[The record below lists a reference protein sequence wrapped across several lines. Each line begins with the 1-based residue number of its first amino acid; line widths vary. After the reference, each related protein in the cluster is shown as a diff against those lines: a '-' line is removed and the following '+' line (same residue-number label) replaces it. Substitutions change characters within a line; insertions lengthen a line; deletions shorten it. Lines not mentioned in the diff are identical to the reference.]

1 MNYISILIKMAIVL
15 CLIIII
21 PCYVSAQVTDTARYN
36 QLNHEYNE
44 VMIAQHNYLK
54 AAQLFDEIYAMDTTR
69 INGHWKYAINTYDKI
84 NQPEKALN
92 IIRKMVAAGD
102 LSFCIKDY
110 AEIRHYSADI
120 LNSPE
125 FTSSCKDYTY
135 AIEQPCEHKAF
146 RDSIMKYLIL
156 ASDIQRKQTLYIKMG
171 YEKFYPTEGPF
182 YEMSMID
189 RIKFSEVKLDSLV
202 AIYGYPTKEKMVD
215 NWVTFLFGGSLI
227 HSTEISRMKY
237 YIENFEDELPKRT
250 KAYMVD
256 KIAVQEEIPQTYGTQ
271 LNEVEGGG
279 FDLYPTQDIQ
289 NLNKR
294 RAKVG
299 LEPME
304 IYLQQFN
311 IDYEVYLQIEL
322 ATQK

>member
-1 MNYISILIKMAIVL
+1 
-15 CLIIII
+15 
-21 PCYVSAQVTDTARYN
+21 
-36 QLNHEYNE
+36 
-44 VMIAQHNYLK
+44 
-54 AAQLFDEIYAMDTTR
+54 
-69 INGHWKYAINTYDKI
+69 
-84 NQPEKALN
+84 
-92 IIRKMVAAGD
+92 
-102 LSFCIKDY
+102 
-110 AEIRHYSADI
+110 
-120 LNSPE
+120 
-125 FTSSCKDYTY
+125 
-135 AIEQPCEHKAF
+135 
-146 RDSIMKYLIL
+146 
-156 ASDIQRKQTLYIKMG
+156 MG